1 MTLSD
6 RDRKI
11 VLIIV
16 PALLVA
22 VYWFMLLAP
31 KRQEASKAAAEAT
44 EQTERLEGARARAR
58 AADGAQTDFAADYA
72 EIVRLGKAIPSN
84 VDMPSLLVQLDSAAA
99 GTGIRF
105 TRIATGD
112 REPGAAAAAPAPAPS
127 GGTPAAAAGGQPAQ
141 SAPGTAV
148 ENANET
154 AQAASQ
160 QSDAATQSGVD
171 PSDTQT
177 SESSGS
183 GLPVGGGAPAGD
195 ATGTTGGSPA
205 GLETVPLELEFVGNF
220 FSLAD
225 FFHDIKRFVRERER
239 GRERA
244 PDHRGRRALLQR
256 HGPVPADHRRGHRH
270 RLPLAE
276 GAGDDGRRHPGRP
289 RGAAAVHAGEPGGP
303 RTRHAQPCPDRHRDP
318 LRRTDEDLSPRP
330 LA

>member
-1 MTLSD
+1 MSLSD

-16 PALLVA
+16 PALVLA
-22 VYWFMLLAP
+22 VYWFILLAP

-58 AADGAQTDFAADYA
+58 AAEGAQTDFAADYA

-112 REPGAAAAAPAPAPS
+112 REPGAAAAPPPPAPAPS

-195 ATGTTGGSPA
+195 ATATTGSGPA

-225 FFHDIKRFVRERER
+225 FFHDIKRFVRVANENVVVS
-239 GRERA
+239 GRLITVDGVRFSSATDLFPRITAEVTATVYISPKALGA
-244 PDHRGRRALLQR
+244 PAGATPA
-256 HGPVPADHRRGHRH
+256 GPAAPPQSTPASQTA
-270 RLPLAE
+270 PAP
-276 GAGDDGRRHPGRP
+276 ATP
-289 RGAAAVHAGEPGGP
+289 
-303 RTRHAQPCPDRHRDP
+303 
-318 LRRTDEDLSPRP
+318 SPAP
-330 LA
+330 TATATP